1 MARNTARPLSPHL
14 TIWRWGP
21 HMATSIL
28 HRATGIALSVGGLA
42 LLTWWLLALA
52 GPASG
57 YSDFG
62 AVAGHPLGIL
72 VLVGLSWSFFQHTLS
87 GVRHL
92 IMDIGEGFELGRNKS
107 MAIAT
112 WIGSAVLTIA
122 LWIYILGVRA

>member
-28 HRATGIALSVGGLA
+28 HRATGIALSIGGLA
-42 LLTWWLLALA
+42 LLAWWLLALA
-52 GPASG
+52 GAPSG
-57 YSDFG
+57 YETF
-62 AVAGHPLGIL
+62 AVVAGHPLGIL

-92 IMDIGEGFELGRNKS
+92 VMDIGSGFELGRNKS
-107 MAIAT
+107 MAVAT
-112 WIGSAVLTIA
+112 WIGSAVLTVA
-122 LWIYILGVRA
+122 LWAYILLVRA